1 MSKRSK
7 LSIPEQIKKKKKNRL
22 IVKLLI
28 LFLSLILIFLVYFKK
43 NLFLSRF
50 YLIGQD
56 EIIVNTGDRYEDEGA
71 RATILFKDISKH
83 IKTKN
88 EVDSDKPGEYI
99 IEYDLKI
106 KYLNIDDKITR
117 KVIVKDIIA
126 PELEVEKL
134 EVKMNLWDEY
144 HRPSYK
150 ATDNVDGDITD
161 KVKIEG
167 NVDTNTEGDYIEKLI
182 VTDEAGNTTTKEIKV
197 KVEEKYKHSYIN
209 VNKTTQ
215 TVEYYEY
222 DELLLTSPIV
232 TGNDYNTPLGEFIIN
247 NKLEYAI
254 LVGEDYEVGVNYWM
268 AYIGSTHG
276 FHDATWRS
284 SFGGDIYTY
293 DPTHGCIN
301 MPTDKAG
308 ELFYLV
314 EVGTPVYIFRE

>member
-56 EIIVNTGDRYEDEGA
+56 EIIVNTGDKYEDEGA

-83 IKTKN
+83 ITIKN
-88 EVDSDKPGEYI
+88 DVDSDKPGEYI

-167 NVDTNTEGDYIEKLI
+167 NVDTNTE
-182 VTDEAGNTTTKEIKV
+182 EI
-197 KVEEKYKHSYIN
+197 
-209 VNKTTQ
+209 
-215 TVEYYEY
+215 
-222 DELLLTSPIV
+222 
-232 TGNDYNTPLGEFIIN
+232 
-247 NKLEYAI
+247 I
-254 LVGEDYEVGVNYWM
+254 LKN
-268 AYIGSTHG
+268 
-276 FHDATWRS
+276 
-284 SFGGDIYTY
+284 
-293 DPTHGCIN
+293 
-301 MPTDKAG
+301 
-308 ELFYLV
+308 
-314 EVGTPVYIFRE
+314 